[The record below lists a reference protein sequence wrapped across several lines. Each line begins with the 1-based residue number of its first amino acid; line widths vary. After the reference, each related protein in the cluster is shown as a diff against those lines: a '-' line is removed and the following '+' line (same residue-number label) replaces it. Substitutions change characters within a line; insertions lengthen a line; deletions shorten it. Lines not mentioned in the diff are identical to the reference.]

1 MPSSIFK
8 FVAALLIT
16 GTLDGVNSLAPFHP
30 HVSKGALPYQTKNG
44 RLAGRRRSFVVR
56 HAGVNGNDSPE
67 DTFVED
73 AVNAIHSIFGGMDG
87 KKESSVATV
96 TSEESVEEIV
106 VAENAP
112 SVSTVTSEESV
123 EEIVV
128 AENAPSVSTVTSE
141 ESVEEIVVAET
152 VPISET
158 EAAVSNESVP
168 LSESVPVPEPAANG
182 IPQTS
187 GDSNDSG
194 SEDTDK
200 NEAEEALSTTIDVI
214 SETSV
219 NGGAD
224 SNDTIDVI
232 SETSVNGD
240 ADSNDTDKN
249 DDESEPVSE
258 TEIPENEESEPVS
271 EVAESLPEKSTEIT
285 ENNEARNK
293 LDVALI
299 GPRLIMKF
307 FTVLLIKF
315 LVDAVVYP
323 TLWFYRLWKKLIL
336 KIVRKEEKTSSS

>member
-87 KKESSVATV
+87 KKESSVA
-96 TSEESVEEIV
+96 
-106 VAENAP
+106 
-112 SVSTVTSEESV
+112 TVTSEESV

-323 TLWFYRLWKKLIL
+323 TLWFYRLW
-336 KIVRKEEKTSSS
+336 